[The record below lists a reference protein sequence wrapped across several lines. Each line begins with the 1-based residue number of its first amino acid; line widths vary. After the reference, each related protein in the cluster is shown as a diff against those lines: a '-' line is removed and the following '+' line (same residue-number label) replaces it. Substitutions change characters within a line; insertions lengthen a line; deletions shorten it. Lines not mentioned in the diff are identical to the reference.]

1 MIAKAIL
8 RDGGLFIP
16 HVQQAANLC
25 QEQEVQVRFEILE
38 SGDEEGIF
46 QQTAGLL
53 KKQKIDPLTFQT
65 DQRSEWDE

>member
-16 HVQQAANLC
+16 HVRQAANLC
-25 QEQEVQVRFEILE
+25 QDQEVRVRFEILE
-38 SGDEEGIF
+38 PGDEERIF

-53 KKQKIDPLTFQT
+53 KKQKIDPLKFQD
-65 DQRSEWDE
+65 DQRSEWDD